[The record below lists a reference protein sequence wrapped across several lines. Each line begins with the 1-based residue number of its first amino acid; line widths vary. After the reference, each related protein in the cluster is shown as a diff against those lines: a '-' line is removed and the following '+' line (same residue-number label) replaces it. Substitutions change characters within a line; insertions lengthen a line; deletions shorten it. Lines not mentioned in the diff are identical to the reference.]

1 MYNEKASEIGRMML
15 FLDVVATCAT
25 FILAIVLRNYF
36 IVEFQA
42 DLKSHMALLPLLLF
56 FTIGFLSYF
65 GAYEVPSRPHL
76 AGYAWAIVRALVA
89 GTGAMLVILFLLKIE
104 YTSRMIIVAF
114 GVMDFFLIFLVRVG
128 IQIYVL
134 RALKSNELALS
145 VLIIGT
151 GDRAKELSQ
160 KLRAKSEWGIDI
172 IGHLDP
178 DPARVG
184 SRVLDAPVIGTVADI
199 GRVLKDNVVDD
210 VIIAI
215 PRSMLSDAEIIA
227 SACEEEGIQL
237 RFMADVFNLEVARVR
252 LIELGKTPLLTME
265 PVFQNELKLL
275 FKRCLDFVITL
286 AAMPMV
292 LPIIGVI
299 AAAIKLDTPGRAFF
313 VQQRVGLK
321 KRIFPMI
328 KFRSMYMGAEAQL
341 GEVEHL
347 NEAKGPIF
355 KITDDPRVT
364 RVGRFLRRTSLDE
377 LPQLFNVLRG
387 EMSLVGPRPMSI
399 RDVDLFDR
407 GIQRK
412 RFSVKPGITCLWQIS
427 GRSNLPFEKWL
438 EMDLDYIENWS
449 LFLDFKILLK
459 TIPAV
464 LFARGAV

>member
-1 MYNEKASEIGRMML
+1 MYNERASEIGRTML
-15 FLDVVATCAT
+15 FLDVLATCAT
-25 FILAIVLRNYF
+25 FILAFVLRNYF
-36 IVEFQA
+36 IVDFQA
-42 DLKSHMALLPLLLF
+42 DLKSHMALLPLLLLF
-56 FTIGFLSYF
+56 IIVFLSYF
-65 GAYEVPSRPHL
+65 GAYEVPCRLYL
-76 AGYAWAIVRALVA
+76 ANYAWALIRGLVA
-89 GTGAMLVILFLLKIE
+89 GTGAMLVLLFLLNIE
-104 YTSRMIIVAF
+104 YVSRVVVVAF
-114 GVMDFFLIFLVRVG
+114 GIMDFFLIFLIRVG

-134 RALKSNELALS
+134 RALKVNELALS

-151 GDRAKELSQ
+151 GDRAKELSE
-160 KLRAKSEWGIDI
+160 KLRAQGEWGPDI

-184 SRVLDAPVIGTVADI
+184 TRVLDAPVIGTVDDI
-199 GRVLKDNVVDD
+199 SRVLKDNVVDE

-227 SACEEEGIQL
+227 SACEEEGIEL

-252 LIELGKTPLLTME
+252 LIELGKIPLLTMQ
-265 PVFQNELKLL
+265 PVFQDELKLL
-275 FKRCLDFVITL
+275 VKRCFDFLITFVS
-286 AAMPMV
+286 MPVV

-299 AAAIKLDTPGRAFF
+299 AAAIKLDTPGTAFF

-321 KRIFPMI
+321 KRMFPMI
-328 KFRSMYMGAEAQL
+328 KFRSMYMGAEARL
-341 GEVEHL
+341 SEVEHL
-347 NEAKGPIF
+347 NEAEGPIF
-355 KITDDPRVT
+355 KIAEDPRVT
-364 RVGRFLRRTSLDE
+364 PVGRFLRRTSLDE

-399 RDVDLFDR
+399 RDVDHFDR

-438 EMDLDYIENWS
+438 EMDLQYIANWS
-449 LFLDFKILLK
+449 LCLDLKILFK

>member
-1 MYNEKASEIGRMML
+1 MYNEKASEIGRLML
-15 FLDVVATCAT
+15 LLDILATCVT
-25 FILAIVLRNYF
+25 FMLAIVLQNYF
-36 IVEFQA
+36 FVESQA
-42 DLKSHMALLPLLLF
+42 EFKSHMSLLPLILF
-56 FTIGFLSYF
+56 FTIVFLSYF
-65 GAYEVPSRPHL
+65 GAYEVPNHPYL
-76 AGYAWAIVRALVA
+76 VGYAWAVTRALVA
-89 GTGAMLVILFLLKIE
+89 GTAAMMVPLFLLKIG
-104 YTSRMIIVAF
+104 YVSRAVVIGF
-114 GVMDFFLIFLVRVG
+114 GILDFIFIYLIRVG

-134 RALKSNELALS
+134 RALKIDELALS

-151 GDRAKELSQ
+151 GDRARELSE
-160 KLRAKSEWGIDI
+160 KLRAQGEWGLNI

-184 SRVLDAPVIGTVADI
+184 SRVLDAPVIGTVDEI
-199 GRVLKDNVVDD
+199 SRILKENVVDE

-237 RFMADVFNLEVARVR
+237 RFMADVFNLEAARVR
-252 LIELGKTPLLTME
+252 LVELGKTPLLTME
-265 PVFQNELKLL
+265 PVFQDELKLL
-275 FKRCLDFVITL
+275 VKRCLDFVITL
-286 AAMPMV
+286 AAMPVV

-299 AAAIKLDTPGRAFF
+299 AAAIKLDSPGPVFF
-313 VQQRVGLK
+313 VQQRVGFK

-328 KFRSMYMGAEAQL
+328 KFRSMHTGAEERMS
-341 GEVEHL
+341 EVEHL
-347 NEAKGPIF
+347 NEAEGPIF
-355 KITDDPRVT
+355 KIADDPRVT
-364 RVGRFLRRTSLDE
+364 RVGCFLRRTSLDE

-387 EMSLVGPRPMSI
+387 EMSLVGPRPMST
-399 RDVDLFDR
+399 RDVNLFDR

-438 EMDLDYIENWS
+438 EMDLQYIDNWS

>member
-1 MYNEKASEIGRMML
+1 MYNEKASQIGRTML
-15 FLDVVATCAT
+15 LLDVLATCAT
-25 FILAIVLRNYF
+25 FMLAFYLRLYLIDTKVAAFTSHLAI
-36 IVEFQA
+36 
-42 DLKSHMALLPLLLF
+42 LPLLLLF
-56 FTIGFLSYF
+56 VIGFLTYF
-65 GAYEVPSRPHL
+65 GAYEVRPHL
-76 AGYAWAIVRALVA
+76 YLASYAWSVIRGLVA

-104 YTSRMIIVAF
+104 YVSRVVVVAF
-114 GVMDFFLIFLVRVG
+114 GVMDFLLIFLVRVG

-134 RALKSNELALS
+134 KALKADELALS

-151 GDRAKELSQ
+151 GDRAREFSQ
-160 KLRAKSEWGIDI
+160 KLRAQGEFGIDI

-184 SRVLDAPVIGTVADI
+184 SRVLDAPVIGTVAEI
-199 GRVLKDNVVDD
+199 SRILKENVVDE

-237 RFMADVFNLEVARVR
+237 RFMADVFNLEAARVR
-252 LIELGKTPLLTME
+252 LVELGKTPLLTME
-265 PVFQNELKLL
+265 PVFQDELKLL
-275 FKRCLDFVITL
+275 VKRCLDLVITL
-286 AAMPMV
+286 VSMPVV
-292 LPIIGVI
+292 LPVIGVI
-299 AAAIKLDTPGRAFF
+299 AVAIKLDSPGTAFF
-313 VQQRVGLK
+313 VQQRVGFK
-321 KRIFPMI
+321 KRMFPMI
-328 KFRSMYMGAEAQL
+328 KFRSMYIDAEARM

-347 NEAKGPIF
+347 NEAEGPIF
-355 KITDDPRVT
+355 KIAEDPRVT
-364 RVGRFLRRTSLDE
+364 RVGHFLRRTSLDE

-399 RDVDLFDR
+399 RDVNLFDR

-427 GRSNLPFEKWL
+427 GRSDLPFEKWL
-438 EMDLDYIENWS
+438 EMDLQYIENWS

>member
-1 MYNEKASEIGRMML
+1 MYNERASELGRMML
-15 FLDVVATCAT
+15 FLDVLATCAA
-25 FILAIVLRNYF
+25 FMLAIVLRNYF
-36 IVEFQA
+36 IVESQVDF
-42 DLKSHMALLPLLLF
+42 KSHMSLLPLILF
-56 FTIGFLSYF
+56 FTISFLSYF
-65 GAYEVPSRPHL
+65 GAYRVPSRPYL
-76 AGYAWAIVRALVA
+76 AGYAWAVIRGLVA
-89 GTGAMLVILFLLKIE
+89 GTGAMLIPLFLFKIG
-104 YTSRMIIVAF
+104 YVSRAVLVGF
-114 GVMDFFLIFLVRVG
+114 GILDFFLIFLIRAG
-128 IQIYVL
+128 IQVYVL

-151 GDRAKELSQ
+151 GDRARELSE
-160 KLRAKSEWGIDI
+160 KLRAQGEWGIDI

-199 GRVLKDNVVDD
+199 GRVLKDHVVDE

-227 SACEEEGIQL
+227 AACEEEGIQL
-237 RFMADVFNLEVARVR
+237 RFMADVFNLEAARVR
-252 LIELGKTPLLTME
+252 LIKLGKTPLLTME
-265 PVFQNELKLL
+265 PVFQDELKLL
-275 FKRCLDFVITL
+275 VKRCLDFVITL
-286 AAMPMV
+286 AAMPVV

-299 AAAIKLDTPGRAFF
+299 AAAIKLDTPGAAFF
-313 VQQRVGLK
+313 VQQRVGFK
-321 KRIFPMI
+321 KRIFSMI
-328 KFRSMYMGAEAQL
+328 KFRSMHMDAEAQL
-341 GEVEHL
+341 SEVEHL
-347 NEAKGPIF
+347 NEAEGPIF
-355 KITDDPRVT
+355 KIADDPRVT

-387 EMSLVGPRPMSI
+387 EMSLVGPRPMST
-399 RDVDLFDR
+399 RDVNLFDR

-438 EMDLDYIENWS
+438 EMDLQYIENWS